1 MSRAELERL
10 EDITDAIAAIQEHLA
25 RADEEGRRRSDLVRD
40 ALLYNLVIIGEA
52 VKHVGSE
59 TTARRPDVQ
68 WRQIAGLRDLLAHQY
83 FRIRMEE
90 IDEIVK
96 THLPQLD
103 AAIRDLI
110 AEEPDS

>member
-1 MSRAELERL
+1 MSRVELERL
-10 EDITDAIAAIQEHLA
+10 EDIMDAIAAIHEHLA
-25 RADEEGRRRSDLVRD
+25 IADEHGWHRSDLVRD

-59 TTARRPDVQ
+59 TTARRPDIQ

-103 AAIRDLI
+103 AAVKEII
-110 AEEPDS
+110 AEEPGE